1 MFIPVYVVAAAVIGA
16 AWGAWRAKRRGGKAL
31 DMLQYGAAHAIP
43 LMILALFLTIYL
55 DRSGM

>member
-1 MFIPVYVVAAAVIGA
+1 MFIPVYVVVALIIGSA
-16 AWGAWRAKRRGGKAL
+16 IGAWRAKRRGGKGL
-31 DMLQYGAAHAIP
+31 DMLQYAAAHAIP